1 MKLSK
6 ITERELLILSMQTL
20 KEIYEDQND
29 VIKLSTIVPLLN
41 KYKNLK
47 N

>member
-1 MKLSK
+1 MELSK